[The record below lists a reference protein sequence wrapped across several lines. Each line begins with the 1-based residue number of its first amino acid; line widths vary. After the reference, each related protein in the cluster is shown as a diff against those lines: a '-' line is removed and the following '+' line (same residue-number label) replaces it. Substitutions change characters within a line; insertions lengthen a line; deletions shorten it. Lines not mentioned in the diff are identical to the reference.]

1 LFPIL
6 LSDEIIPNAIFYG
19 TVAPLLGYYCLKV
32 FIINPFNK
40 RQEEK
45 DKQKL
50 RNANSAKMAE
60 KRKEAESVIALMREA
75 FSRIVERETEKSG
88 LVIVKAIYGN
98 QSVINEYSD
107 DERLI
112 PLDSEAFEVTI
123 PLQCLVNNDSTLSLT
138 NASKSQ
144 LPGFY
149 DPNLGEAKHLFIRY
163 KYKDKLHE
171 IIIDDLESVSLPSEG

>member
-19 TVAPLLGYYCLKV
+19 TVAPLLSYYCLKV
-32 FIINPFNK
+32 LIINPYNK

-75 FSRIVERETEKSG
+75 FARIIERETDKRG

-107 DERLI
+107 NERLI

-123 PLQCLVNNDSTLSLT
+123 PLQCLVNNDSTLSLAS
-138 NASKSQ
+138 ASKSQ

-149 DPNLGEAKHLFIRY
+149 DPNLGEPKHLFIRY

-171 IIIDDLESVSLPSEG
+171 VIIDDLESVSLPSEG